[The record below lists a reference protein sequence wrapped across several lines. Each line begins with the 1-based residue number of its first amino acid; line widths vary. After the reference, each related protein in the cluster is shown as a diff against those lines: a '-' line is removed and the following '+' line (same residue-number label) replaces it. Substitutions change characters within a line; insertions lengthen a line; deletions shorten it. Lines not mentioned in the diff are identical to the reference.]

1 MDDLSTV
8 GGASVLMPGLI
19 YSAKIDYITLE
30 TPCKLQLPGLMGKAK
45 WPPQHHY
52 RRLTIHDAQFSDLIA
67 MESLYGPIRL
77 LELEIA
83 VDIRPVASLG
93 LKERQSLA
101 ERLMVD
107 QLAKQLE
114 PSDGAGMK
122 DHARTFYRRLASG
135 YKVAPFNMRLPCP
148 TDQQLYGWRNDD
160 VQVKA
165 YWKKVDQREK
175 LAPDQHVVRVEVRLS
190 PAGLNLH
197 GLETTADLQ
206 NFRFRKSLM
215 PYFRHVQGVRTPKSK
230 TASAMLKL
238 LRDKSSEFDQSHF
251 NAVGV
256 GAFLKGGRRSDQNVL
271 WVRNTGVN
279 NRIGQALMRLERQFS
294 EKNRVSS
301 PLSESENP
309 YLVRPAAWLDKS
321 PMTIYIDQSVSA
333 PHQC

>member
-1 MDDLSTV
+1 MNDLSTV
-8 GGASVLMPGLI
+8 GGASDLMPGLI

-30 TPCKLQLPGLMGKAK
+30 TPCKLKLPGLMGKAK
-45 WPPQHHY
+45 WSPKHHY
-52 RRLTIHDAQFSDLIA
+52 MRLTIHDAQFSDLTA
-67 MESLYGPIRL
+67 LEALYGPMRL

-83 VDIRPVASLG
+83 VDIRSSGSLSNEDREN
-93 LKERQSLA
+93 LSKH
-101 ERLMVD
+101 LMVD

-122 DHARTFYRRLASG
+122 DHARAFYRRLGHG
-135 YKVAPFNMRLPCP
+135 YKVAPFNMRLPYP

-175 LAPDQHVVRVEVRLS
+175 LEPDQHVVRVEVRLS

-197 GLETTADLQ
+197 GLVTTANLQ
-206 NFRFRKSLM
+206 NFRFRKCLM

-238 LRDKSSEFDQSHF
+238 LRDKSSEFDQSLF
-251 NAVGV
+251 DAVGV
-256 GAFLKGGRRSDQNVL
+256 GGFLKGGTRSEQNVL

-294 EKNRVSS
+294 KKNVCRLAPSA
-301 PLSESENP
+301 SENP
-309 YLVRPAAWLDKS
+309 YLMRLAA
-321 PMTIYIDQSVSA
+321 
-333 PHQC
+333 